1 MADPSEASPSPALL
15 ARRLLRGLDR
25 ASLATSYEGWPYAS
39 LVIYATAPGGAPLL
53 LLSNLARHTQNIAK
67 EPRVSLLLDG
77 TAGLAE
83 PLTGPRVSLLGR
95 AERVADEALLTRF
108 RRRHP
113 SAEGYAGFGDFNL
126 YRLAIERAHL
136 VAGFGRIT
144 WIEAAALLPP
154 GLDALAAIEE
164 DVLTHMNEDH
174 GAAICLYAQRL
185 CGQQGEGWR
194 MTGIDAEGCDLRAGG
209 AVARRAQPSASIP
222 GSRQPSPCCPQSR
235 GAARQIAAP

>member
-1 MADPSEASPSPALL
+1 MADPSEASPSPAQL

-39 LVIYATAPGGAPLL
+39 LVIYATAPDGAPLL

-77 TAGLAE
+77 TVGLE
-83 PLTGPRVSLLGR
+83 VPLTGPRVSLLAR
-95 AERVADEALLTRF
+95 AERVGDETLLARF

-113 SAEGYAGFGDFNL
+113 SADDYAGFGDFNL
-126 YRLAIERAHL
+126 YRLVVERAHL
-136 VAGFGRIT
+136 VAGFGRIS
-144 WIEAAALLPP
+144 WVEAAALLPS

-164 DVLTHMNEDH
+164 DVLAHMNEDH
-174 GAAICLYAQRL
+174 SEAIRLFAQRL
-185 CGQQGEGWR
+185 CGQEGEGWR

-209 AVARRAQPSASIP
+209 RVARLDF
-222 GSRQPSPCCPQSR
+222 
-235 GAARQIAAP
+235 AAPLGDAASVRTELARLARLARSPAK